1 MNLQIKTRSLINFF
15 TAVPVIIL
23 MWVLFAFN
31 TDNVDMANYEQR
43 FQYGTSE
50 FAESGFNAFMN
61 ACKFLGVDSYQGFLS
76 ILSFILLAVILCCT
90 LKFTDHAVPILA
102 LFCFYPFLLF
112 CIEVRFSIS
121 FCIILV
127 AVLVLVR
134 DGKNSLPIFLGL
146 VLLATLFHSSS
157 MVYFLLAFYKAD
169 ISHKKKFYI
178 IMALTAAAI
187 ALTYTPLAYRLAILV
202 SGGSSKITAW
212 FTRHGRFG
220 MAVPIAEQTVSYLIF
235 KYAYRMKKK
244 YGIQTAI
251 NADIL
256 YELNILMFILIPCY
270 FINNTFFRLYRVF
283 LFVNTIFY
291 SEIIYHRKGENG
303 WKVTKLGL
311 MNALQILCLS
321 FLEIFSR
328 PDVWRPFIENNLLLD
343 KISMLFF

>member
-1 MNLQIKTRSLINFF
+1 MKLQIKTKHLINFL
-15 TAVPVIIL
+15 TAAPLAVF
-23 MWVLFAFN
+23 MWLLFALN
-31 TDNVDMANYEQR
+31 TSNVDMANYERR
-43 FQYGTSE
+43 FRYGTTE
-50 FAESGFNAFMN
+50 FAESGFNAFIN
-61 ACKFLGVDSYQGFLS
+61 ACKFLGADSYQGFLCV
-76 ILSFILLAVILCCT
+76 LSFILLAVIFCCT
-90 LKFTDHAVPILA
+90 LKFTDHAASILA

-121 FCIILV
+121 FCIVLV
-127 AVLVLVR
+127 AVLVLAR
-134 DGKNSLPIFLGL
+134 GYRHSIPIFIGL
-146 VLLATLFHSSS
+146 ILLATLFHSSS
-157 MVYFLLAFYKAD
+157 MLYFLLAFYKAD

-178 IMALTAAAI
+178 IMLLTAAAI
-187 ALTYTPLAYRLAILV
+187 VLTYTPLAYRLAALV

-220 MAVPIAEQTVSYLIF
+220 MVIPIAEQTISYLVF

-256 YELNILMFILIPCY
+256 YELNLLMFILVPCY

-291 SEIIYHRKGENG
+291 SEIIYHRKGDG
-303 WKVTKLGL
+303 SWKITRLGML
-311 MNALQILCLS
+311 NALQILFLS

-328 PDVWRPFIENNLLLD
+328 PDVWTPFFENNLFLD
-343 KISMLFF
+343 KLGEFF

>member
-1 MNLQIKTRSLINFF
+1 MKLQIKARSIINFF
-15 TAVPVIIL
+15 TAVPIIIL

-31 TDNVDMANYEQR
+31 ADNVDMANYARR
-43 FQYGTSE
+43 FYNGTTE
-50 FAESGFNAFMN
+50 FAESGFNAFIN
-61 ACKFLGVDSYQGFLS
+61 ICKLFGVDSYQGFLGV
-76 ILSFILLAVILCCT
+76 LSFILLAVILCCT

-178 IMALTAAAI
+178 IMALTAVAI
-187 ALTYTPLAYRLAILV
+187 ALTYTPLAYRLAVLV

-235 KYAYRMKKK
+235 KYAYRMTKK

-256 YELNILMFILIPCY
+256 YELNILMFILVPCY

-283 LFVNTIFY
+283 LLVNMIFY
-291 SEIIYHRKGENG
+291 SEIIYHKNGNGG
-303 WKVTKLGL
+303 WKITKLGL
-311 MNALQILCLS
+311 LNALQILCLS

-328 PDVWRPFIENNLLLD
+328 PDVWKPFVENNLLINKLGE
-343 KISMLFF
+343 FF